1 MSTTAEISA
10 AWIERAN
17 TMARVVVPL
26 QPTRKLLR
34 DKNTSAR
41 LQLRALKPTCPAR
54 DSLESQ
60 ITSTSFNLIIDF
72 CERKDVSYALTDGM
86 LNSNYEFS
94 TRGQH

>member
-1 MSTTAEISA
+1 VIASLVPEDISQALRSVGMSTNAEISA

-60 ITSTSFNLIIDF
+60 IPALHLI
-72 CERKDVSYALTDGM
+72 
-86 LNSNYEFS
+86 
-94 TRGQH
+94 